1 MMRVPVC
8 DPSREP
14 KISDEAI
21 LALIQE
27 HGYSQYDAQII
38 LKFGGLNTSEL
49 RFGKTLLTADI
60 SGESRD
66 IRLKNAYHRGKA
78 RHKKLLIFL
87 DRQKNIAAF
96 LSKYTQAEIF
106 YAFNSGVLNGFSLP
120 ELINEIQCKEFYNL
134 ETARNEILY
143 QYLLYEE
150 GKIKMES
157 RKDCEGTPQS
167 APDTVQGE
175 ESTEYIFRQ
184 YEAAL
189 AEYEK
194 KHIRRSNDGLPK
206 RIRTLMW
213 SLNTVAAESAN
224 VPTQPGRPAD
234 ITQAQ
239 KEDVPHLRRLFSHLP
254 NLPDKKP

>member
-60 SGESRD
+60 SGESLD

-120 ELINEIQCKEFYNL
+120 ELINEIQYKEFYNL

-167 APDTVQGE
+167 APDTVQVNRPPKIRQSVTQATMASMCNVE
-175 ESTEYIFRQ
+175 EGTV
-184 YEAAL
+184 
-189 AEYEK
+189 K
-194 KHIRRSNDGLPK
+194 KWDKGKAP
-206 RIRTLMW
+206 
-213 SLNTVAAESAN
+213 
-224 VPTQPGRPAD
+224 PGYPGRTNLAFAKQFAENYKNQRAVNREGRSMSRAM
-234 ITQAQ
+234 TGY
-239 KEDVPHLRRLFSHLP
+239 SHLE
-254 NLPDKKP
+254 NCSFEDDT